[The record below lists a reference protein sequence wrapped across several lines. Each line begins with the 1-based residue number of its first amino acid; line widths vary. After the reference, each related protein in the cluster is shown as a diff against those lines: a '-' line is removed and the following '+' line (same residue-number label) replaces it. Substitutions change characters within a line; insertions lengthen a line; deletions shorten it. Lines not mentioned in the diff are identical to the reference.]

1 MLFSLFS
8 VEKFCLLAT
17 ILKLS
22 NYLELRENNK
32 AVVFEKW
39 KLSRLYYQ
47 EEVPKVIKALLQNVM
62 CTFCQTPLTYSFEL

>member
-17 ILKLS
+17 LLKLS

-62 CTFCQTPLTYSFEL
+62 CTFLSNSINLQF